1 MCVRVRVRV
10 RLRVR
15 VLVLVRVRVRVCD
28 PLIAKSFMSNKV
40 QGDHPFAVCD
50 GPTKRPQQMRISGLI
65 TLAYLPSGFANAF
78 ATEVARGQAEK
89 PHKNVTDS

>member
-1 MCVRVRVRV
+1 MRVC
-10 RLRVR
+10 
-15 VLVLVRVRVRVCD
+15 VCD
-28 PLIAKSFMSNKV
+28 PLIAKSFMSKKE

-78 ATEVARGQAEK
+78 ASEVARGQAEK

>member
-1 MCVRVRVRV
+1 MFQNVC
-10 RLRVR
+10 
-15 VLVLVRVRVRVCD
+15 VCD

-65 TLAYLPSGFANAF
+65 TLTYLPSGFANAF
-78 ATEVARGQAEK
+78 ASEVARGQAEN
-89 PHKNVTDS
+89 PIRL